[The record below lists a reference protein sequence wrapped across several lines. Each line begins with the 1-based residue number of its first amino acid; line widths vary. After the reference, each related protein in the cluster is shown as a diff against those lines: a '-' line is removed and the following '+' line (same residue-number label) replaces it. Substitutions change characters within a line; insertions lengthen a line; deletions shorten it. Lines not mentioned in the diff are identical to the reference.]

1 MIESG
6 LFKYLKKNHGLNKI
20 ATFSDRAI
28 LNPVH
33 YPLAGIKVRGAILF
47 ADLPSYSSFAQEAE
61 PAECA
66 CYVNHFFAWFE
77 GETKRF
83 LGIVDKY
90 IGDEL
95 MSVFIQNECK
105 QEPLKAAILTAKTM
119 LSNDPF
125 AFNPKIG
132 IAEGPFIISLI
143 GSTKNMEVSAMGN
156 TVNLAARCTSDLP
169 AHSMRIATENIELI
183 KEILTE
189 DVWNMSEIKDFFP
202 KNMNAIKVIDVVRG
216 SEFVPQFDYI
226 AEIKENVKYAEN
238 QGAIIKETKKTL

>member
-20 ATFSDRAI
+20 ATFSDRAF

-33 YPLAGIKVRGAILF
+33 YPLAGIKVFGAILF
-47 ADLPSYSSFAQEAE
+47 ADLPSYSRFAQEAE

-77 GETKRF
+77 GETKHFR
-83 LGIVDKY
+83 GIVDKY

-95 MSVFIQNECK
+95 MSVFIQTECK
-105 QEPLKAAILTAKTM
+105 QEPLKAAILTAKAM

-125 AFNPKIG
+125 GFDPKIG
-132 IAEGPFIISLI
+132 IADGPFVISLI

-156 TVNLAARCTSDLP
+156 TVNLAARCTSELP
-169 AHSMRIATENIELI
+169 AHSIRIATDNIEFIKDIFTDRVWNVGEI
-183 KEILTE
+183 KEF
-189 DVWNMSEIKDFFP
+189 SP
-202 KNMNAIKVIDVVRG
+202 KNMKAVKVIDVVRE
-216 SEFVPQFDYI
+216 SEFVPQFDYME
-226 AEIKENVKYAEN
+226 EIKENVKYAEN
-238 QGAIIKETKKTL
+238 QGAIIKETE